1 MRPRPDQPDELL
13 GPCVVED
20 AAPRAPSPFFSWGGL
35 IVVVLGVLLG
45 FVVMYADELARFG
58 P

>member
-1 MRPRPDQPDELL
+1 
-13 GPCVVED
+13 
-20 AAPRAPSPFFSWGGL
+20 L